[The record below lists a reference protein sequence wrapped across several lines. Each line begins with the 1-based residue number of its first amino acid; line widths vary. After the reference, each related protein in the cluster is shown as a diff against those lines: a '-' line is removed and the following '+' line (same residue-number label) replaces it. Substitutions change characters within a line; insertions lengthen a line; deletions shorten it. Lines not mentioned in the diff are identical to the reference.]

1 MAMINKLKENV
12 LLVIFLA
19 AATGVTAGI
28 CGAVI
33 SQVYLLSD
41 YSSPYFN
48 QDVNLTDLNANNR
61 SNLVIRD
68 PKTVVV
74 NQDLKVSETI
84 NSLSSSLVKIY
95 KIIIP
100 KVGAASSSPE
110 YYPLDKPLFM
120 GLVITSDGWIM
131 SSLPLEF
138 KDAFSTADYVALTS
152 DRKIYKIDKISILK
166 NLPGDVIFYHLAS
179 ASNLAVRKIVDRSE
193 LSLGQSLIVI
203 DNFNNVWPTTL
214 SSFKK
219 TPAVLN
225 SDSLN
230 ARLSLANN
238 SEAVQKNSFVF
249 NLSGDLTAVIS
260 ASQEIVP
267 AFTYA
272 SYWQSFWKN
281 ESTLRPTL
289 GVNYL
294 DLSLV
299 RIPSLNLD
307 KGALIYPGIDKV
319 AVMKNSPAYLAGLM
333 SGDII
338 TWVDNQEINSTND
351 LADLITKY
359 KPGDKI
365 GLTYMRD
372 GQEGEFDIKL
382 GELK

>member
-1 MAMINKLKENV
+1 MVMISKIKENV
-12 LLVIFLA
+12 YLIIFLA
-19 AATGVTAGI
+19 AVIGVAAGI

-33 SQVYLLSD
+33 SQVYFLND

-48 QDVNLTDLNANNR
+48 QDVNLTDLNSNNR

-95 KIIIP
+95 KVITP
-100 KVGAASSSPE
+100 KVGAASSSLE
-110 YYPLDKPLFM
+110 YYPLDKPLFI

-131 SSLPLEF
+131 SSLPLEL
-138 KDAFSTADYVALTS
+138 KDTFSAPDYVALTS
-152 DRKIYKIDKISILK
+152 DRKIYKIDKISILE

-179 ASNLAVRKIVDRSE
+179 ASNLPVRKIVARSE

-225 SDSLN
+225 SDTLN

-238 SEAVQKNSFVF
+238 SEAIQKNSFVF

-260 ASQEIVP
+260 ADQEIVP

-272 SYWQSFWKN
+272 SYWQVFWKN
-281 ESTLRPTL
+281 DLALRPSL

-294 DLSLV
+294 DLSLSRV
-299 RIPSLNLD
+299 PNLSYD
-307 KGALIYPGIDKV
+307 KGALIYPGTDKV
-319 AVMKNSPAYLAGLM
+319 AVLKNSPASVAGLLN
-333 SGDII
+333 GDII
-338 TWVDNQEINSTND
+338 TWIDNQEINNTND
-351 LADLITKY
+351 LADLIAKY

-365 GLTYMRD
+365 SVSYLRS
-372 GQEGEFDIKL
+372 GQEGVIDIKL

>member
-1 MAMINKLKENV
+1 MSKLKENV
-12 LLVIFLA
+12 FLIIFLA
-19 AATGVTAGI
+19 VATGLTAGV

-33 SQVYLLSD
+33 SQVYFLND

-48 QDVNLTDLNANNR
+48 QDVNLTDLNSNNR

-84 NSLSSSLVKIY
+84 NSLSSSLVKVY
-95 KIIIP
+95 KVITP
-100 KVGAASSSPE
+100 KVESASSSPE
-110 YYPLDKPLFM
+110 YYPLDKPLFI

-131 SSLPLEF
+131 SSLPLEL
-138 KDAFSTADYVALTS
+138 KDAFSASDYVALTS

-179 ASNLAVRKIVDRSE
+179 VSNLPVRKIVARSE

-203 DNFNNVWPTTL
+203 DNLNNVWPTTL

-219 TPAVLN
+219 TPAVLS

-238 SEAVQKNSFVF
+238 SEAIQKNSFVF
-249 NLSGDLTAVIS
+249 NLSGDLTAIIS
-260 ASQEIVP
+260 ANQEIVP

-281 ESTLRPTL
+281 DLALRPSL

-294 DLSLV
+294 DLSLS
-299 RIPSLNLD
+299 RIPNINYD
-307 KGALIYPGIDKV
+307 KGALIYPGADKI
-319 AVMKNSPAYLAGLM
+319 AVLKNSPASVAGLL

-338 TWVDNQEINSTND
+338 TWIDNQEINSTND
-351 LADLITKY
+351 LADLIAKY

-365 GLTYMRD
+365 SVTYLRAS
-372 GQEGEFDIKL
+372 QEGVVDIKL